1 MNLSF
6 TPRLAIIPAYVETNQ
21 CMCRHVILRAL
32 CHAPA
37 AIQKGVADL
46 CLYQLQ
52 LMHMRMYVHT
62 GIKYFLAT

>member
-37 AIQKGVADL
+37 ALQKGVADL
-46 CLYQLQ
+46 FISITINAHANVCAY
-52 LMHMRMYVHT
+52 RY
-62 GIKYFLAT
+62 